1 MPDRPLDPWH
11 FIDHFPSDCSAEV
24 SRGGNSE
31 PCDKPAYAV
40 AVGDMGPH
48 WPVCIH
54 HARGRQLVPLRAV
67 LAHGNEQMVRHAE
80 L

>member
-1 MPDRPLDPWH
+1 MTNRPLDPWH
-11 FIDHFPSDCSAEV
+11 FIDRFPGDCSAEV

-40 AVGDMGPH
+40 AVGDMGAH
-48 WPVCIH
+48 WPVCIY

-67 LAHGNEQMVRHAE
+67 LAHGNEQMVRHAT
-80 L
+80 